1 MGGRRRYIDR
11 KIYSEMVGKKD
22 GTKETVKDIERKR
35 DRKTLRLE
43 RRKRVSETERSKEKD
58 KLRERERENGIAT

>member
-1 MGGRRRYIDR
+1 MGGRGRYIDR
-11 KIYSEMVGKKD
+11 KIYSEMVGNRD
-22 GTKETVKDIERKR
+22 GIKETMKDIERKR

-43 RRKRVSETERSKEKD
+43 RRERESEIERSKEKD